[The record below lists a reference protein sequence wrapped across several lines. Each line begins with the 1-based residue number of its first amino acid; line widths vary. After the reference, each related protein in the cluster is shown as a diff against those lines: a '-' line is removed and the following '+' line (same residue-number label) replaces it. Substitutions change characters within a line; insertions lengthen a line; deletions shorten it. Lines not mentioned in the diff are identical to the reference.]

1 MKLIFK
7 VKPAGQNGKSPVE
20 IILGKDRLLAKDTNQ
35 LLSTLDKLLKKNKI
49 EVSARTPL
57 GSYGTPEGEDI
68 KDIKLELDEKAGLTS
83 QRIIKTVIKAL
94 SLKL

>member
-7 VKPAGQNGKSPVE
+7 IKPAGQNGKSPVE
-20 IILGKDRLLAKDTNQ
+20 IILGKDRLLAKDTDQ

-49 EVSARTPL
+49 EL
-57 GSYGTPEGEDI
+57 EDI
-68 KDIKLELDEKAGLTS
+68 NSRNIKLEIDNKAGLTS